1 MTRITILIEPKPQ
14 SRPRLGKF
22 GTYEDPKMKAWRRQV
37 SGYIAKHYKGEFFTG
52 AISVD
57 VTFYMKA
64 PKTMSKEPTART
76 GAKRKAEYERFVNE
90 QIPHDKKIDL
100 DNLEKSL
107 YDSLSNAGNVWVDD
121 CLVVQHTTRKIY
133 SPVPRIEVKIEKYE
147 KKDYEN

>member
-1 MTRITILIEPKPQ
+1 MTKLTIPIEPKPQ

-90 QIPHDKKIDL
+90 QIPHDKKSDL
-100 DNLEKSL
+100 DNLVKAVF
-107 YDSLSNAGNVWVDD
+107 DSISDSKVVWSDD
-121 CLVVQHTTRKIY
+121 NIVCDLHAKKVY
-133 SPVPRIEVKIEKYE
+133 SPNPRIEMEIRDVRN
-147 KKDYEN
+147 DD